1 MHPSL
6 IPFFEARGIVVI
18 GASTQ
23 QDKLGFGVARNLV
36 QSRYPGKI
44 HFVNP
49 KGGNLFGRMIYTN
62 LSEVPDPLD
71 LAVIVVPAPTVP
83 EILRQCGQR
92 GIRAAIV
99 ISGGF
104 RETGAAGQALE
115 EECVQIAQEYQMRF
129 IGPNCIGLIDTNFPL
144 DTTFLQTPIPPPGEV
159 ALLSHSGAI
168 CAALI
173 DWSRGQGFSFSRLIS
188 LGNQANVNETD
199 MLTPLAEDPKTRVIA
214 LYLEH
219 IGSGRE
225 FVRVA
230 SQISKTKPIVALKS
244 GRYSAGQKAAASHTG
259 ALAGSDT
266 AYDAAFDK
274 AGVLRVANAEEM
286 FDWSHALAW
295 SPMPQGPRTAIL
307 TNAGGPGVIAAD
319 GVEQHGLT
327 LAELSPQTIA
337 ALEAVLPPAASK
349 RNPVDMIAS
358 GGPKEY
364 EACLRIL
371 LEDKN
376 VDAVLVLS
384 VPPPMYPAE
393 EIAERLIPIIQGSS
407 KPVLIA
413 FTGGKLVEEAV
424 EMFRKAHIP
433 AYPFPERAASA
444 LACLAKRAEY
454 LHRPDLPH
462 IPPED
467 ARPDEAHRLLADQ
480 PSGSWLDPE
489 ACSRL
494 MDIYHI
500 PNASVRLA
508 RSAEETAAIAAELG
522 FPVALKVASPDLPHK
537 SDVGGVLLNIRSPE
551 EAHFGYTQI
560 MAKVKAA
567 EPKASVHGVHVQRMT
582 PPGQEV
588 IIGAI
593 RDPQFGPLVMFGSG
607 GVEVEGLKDVSF
619 ALAPLNQAEAEKLIR
634 RTWAGRK
641 LSGFRS
647 IPPGD
652 EAAVIDVLVRLSH
665 LAYEC
670 QEIAEI
676 EINPLRVLLPG
687 EGAVALDV
695 RVRK

>member
-1 MHPSL
+1 MDASL
-6 IPFFEARGIVVI
+6 KPFFEARGIVVL

-49 KGGNLFGRMIYTN
+49 KGGNLFGRMIYTD

-71 LAVIVVPAPTVP
+71 LAVIVVPAPAVP
-83 EILRQCGQR
+83 ETLRQCGER
-92 GIRAAIV
+92 GIRAAII

-104 RETGAAGQALE
+104 RETGPAGAALE
-115 EECVQIAQEYQMRF
+115 EKCVQIARQYQMRF
-129 IGPNCIGLIDTNFPL
+129 IGPNCVGLIDTNFPL
-144 DTTFLQTPIPPPGEV
+144 DTTFLQTPTPPPGEV

-188 LGNQANVNETD
+188 LGNQADVNETD
-199 MLTPLAEDPKTRVIA
+199 MLIPLAEDPKTRVIG

-219 IGSGRE
+219 IGSGRD

-230 SQISKTKPIVALKS
+230 AQIARHKPIVALKS
-244 GRYSAGQKAAASHTG
+244 GRFSAGQKAAASHTG

-266 AYDAAFDK
+266 AYQAAFEK

-295 SPMPQGPRTAIL
+295 CPLPKGPRTAIL

-319 GVEQHGLT
+319 GVEQHGLQ
-327 LAELSPQTIA
+327 LAELSPQTVA
-337 ALEAVLPPAASK
+337 ALTDLLPPAASK
-349 RNPVDMIAS
+349 NNPVDMIAS

-364 EACLRIL
+364 EACLRL
-371 LEDKN
+371 LLADPQ
-376 VDAVLVLS
+376 VDSVLVLS
-384 VPPPMYPAE
+384 VPPPMYPASQV
-393 EIAERLIPIIQGSS
+393 AERLISVIQASE

-413 FTGGKLVEEAV
+413 FTGGQLVEEAV

-444 LACLAKRAEY
+444 LACLARRAEFLKQPEVTY
-454 LHRPDLPH
+454 LPL
-462 IPPED
+462 ED
-467 ARPDEAHRLLADQ
+467 ADREKAHQLLAES
-480 PSGSWLDPE
+480 PAGSWLDPE

-494 MDIYHI
+494 MDTYRI
-500 PNASVRLA
+500 PNAAVRLA
-508 RSAEETAAIAAELG
+508 RAPEEAAELATQMG
-522 FPVALKVASPDLPHK
+522 FPVVLKVASPDLPHK
-537 SDVGGVLLNIRSPE
+537 SDVGGVLLNLRTKE
-551 EAHFGYTQI
+551 EVISGYTQI
-560 MAKVKAA
+560 VWKVRAV
-567 EPKASVHGVHVQRMT
+567 EPQAFIEGVHVQRMT

-588 IIGAI
+588 IVGAV
-593 RDPQFGPLVMFGSG
+593 RDAQFGPLVMFGSG
-607 GVEVEGLKDVSF
+607 GVEVEGLRDVAF

-634 RTWAGRK
+634 RTWAGKK
-641 LSGFRS
+641 LQGFRS

-652 EAAVIDVLVRLSH
+652 EAAVADVLVRLSH
-665 LAYEC
+665 LAYDC
-670 QEIAEI
+670 QEISEI
-676 EINPLRVLLPG
+676 EINPLRVLSPAA
-687 EGAVALDV
+687 GAIALDV
-695 RVRK
+695 RARK